1 MGTQIRSRELSSL
14 LLYKK
19 NSLDKESGMEHMR
32 FVMRVGND
40 KEGRNLIQ
48 SMRENLN
55 SKSYRIVTRYTG
67 KRPVGTSQY
76 STSKENATSIRV
88 YVESKLPSKR
98 EQWLNEQTTI
108 IHQKNEVI
116 NHLKTHARGKQE
128 VEEELRRVKS
138 ELKEKT
144 LIDHEKKVL
153 EAKLLLLTERL
164 KNSSKYGSFVRTVNS
179 INTVK

>member
-88 YVESKLPSKR
+88 YIESKLPSKR

-108 IHQKNEVI
+108 IHQKNEWLGWEADNI
-116 NHLKTHARGKQE
+116 K
-128 VEEELRRVKS
+128 
-138 ELKEKT
+138 
-144 LIDHEKKVL
+144 HEKKVL

>member
-1 MGTQIRSRELSSL
+1 M
-14 LLYKK
+14 
-19 NSLDKESGMEHMR
+19 
-32 FVMRVGND
+32 
-40 KEGRNLIQ
+40 
-48 SMRENLN
+48 
-55 SKSYRIVTRYTG
+55 
-67 KRPVGTSQY
+67 
-76 STSKENATSIRV
+76 
-88 YVESKLPSKR
+88 
-98 EQWLNEQTTI
+98 NEQTTI

-128 VEEELRRVKS
+128 VEEELRRVKN

-179 INTVK
+179 IEVVK